1 MQKGIILIGSESS
14 RFSRGTV
21 LRIGKTVLVLLVL
34 RVITWLGVTTEQW
47 PEGG

>member
-14 RFSRGTV
+14 RFSRGTIF
-21 LRIGKTVLVLLVL
+21 RIGKTVLLAL